1 MKYVRLKTR
10 VDSGK
15 EMKPGRA
22 PVYIKTAD
30 LVYFVKRVL
39 DLKYPERPSLCQI
52 VNPREFASSLESGN
66 AAGWNSLFF

>member
-1 MKYVRLKTR
+1 M
-10 VDSGK
+10 
-15 EMKPGRA
+15 
-22 PVYIKTAD
+22 YIKTAD